1 MRYCIAVALTVLVV
15 AGVVAGCKGR
25 FGGPSREEVT
35 AELRKEAETFK
46 QKGEQS
52 DPVLRLKSTWN
63 IEGVDVQ
70 EQEDSNRP
78 YKGTIRFKI
87 ITTMRDPDGTET
99 NDRLDKQFSYVYDTR
114 EKRWLI
120 VYTPPPPTPVRR

>member
-1 MRYCIAVALTVLVV
+1 MRYRVAAFVSVLVV
-15 AGVVAGCKGR
+15 AGLVTACKGR

-35 AELRKEAETFK
+35 AALRQEAETFK
-46 QKGEQS
+46 AKGEQS

-70 EQEDSNRP
+70 EQPGDDNRP
-78 YKGTIRFKI
+78 YKGTIRFRI

-99 NDRLDKQFSYVYDTR
+99 NDRLDKQYDYVYDVK

-120 VYTPPPPTPVRR
+120 VYTPPAPARR